1 MRRIAFIFG
10 TRPEAIKCAPVINR
24 LKSDG
29 RFQPIVVSTG
39 QHREM
44 LDTTLDEFGIT
55 PDIDLN
61 VMQPRQTLSQVT
73 HRIIEAL
80 SARIDDL
87 SADAVVVHGDTAST
101 LAGALAA
108 FQHGIPVIHLEA
120 GLRSGNIRSPFP
132 EEANRRLVA
141 QITDLHLAPTIRS
154 SANLIREGAC
164 ECRVKI
170 TGNTVVDALHWA
182 AANAPVF
189 EDPAL
194 ADLMTDQRRVVV
206 ASAHRRETWGTPMRA
221 IAAALVEIAAN
232 DRVRIVV
239 PLHKNLAVR
248 DVMVPALTG
257 IPNITLVDPLPY
269 RSFCRL
275 MLRADIII
283 SDSSGAEEEGP
294 SLGKPTLVLRDVTE
308 RPEAVEAGTAKLVG
322 RDTARIVGEVTNL
335 LENPEEYERMAQRVS
350 AYGDGNATGRV
361 VEAISEF
368 LNIKERENTRV
379 RLAS

>member
-1 MRRIAFIFG
+1 
-10 TRPEAIKCAPVINR
+10 
-24 LKSDG
+24 
-29 RFQPIVVSTG
+29 
-39 QHREM
+39 
-44 LDTTLDEFGIT
+44 
-55 PDIDLN
+55 
-61 VMQPRQTLSQVT
+61 MQPRQTLSQVT

>member
-206 ASAHRRETWGTPMRA
+206 ASAHRRETWGAPMRA

>member
-239 PLHKNLAVR
+239 PLHKNL
-248 DVMVPALTG
+248 
-257 IPNITLVDPLPY
+257 VD
-269 RSFCRL
+269 R
-275 MLRADIII
+275 
-283 SDSSGAEEEGP
+283 
-294 SLGKPTLVLRDVTE
+294 T
-308 RPEAVEAGTAKLVG
+308 
-322 RDTARIVGEVTNL
+322 
-335 LENPEEYERMAQRVS
+335 
-350 AYGDGNATGRV
+350 
-361 VEAISEF
+361 
-368 LNIKERENTRV
+368 
-379 RLAS
+379 

>member
-361 VEAISEF
+361 VEAISPDY
-368 LNIKERENTRV
+368 
-379 RLAS
+379 S

>member
-80 SARIDDL
+80 SARIDGL

-206 ASAHRRETWGTPMRA
+206 ASAHRRETWGAPMRA

-322 RDTARIVGEVTNL
+322 RDTSRIVEEVTNL
-335 LENPEEYERMAQRVS
+335 LEKPEEYERMAQRVS

-361 VEAISEF
+361 VEAIIEF
-368 LNIKERENTRV
+368 LSIKERENTRV